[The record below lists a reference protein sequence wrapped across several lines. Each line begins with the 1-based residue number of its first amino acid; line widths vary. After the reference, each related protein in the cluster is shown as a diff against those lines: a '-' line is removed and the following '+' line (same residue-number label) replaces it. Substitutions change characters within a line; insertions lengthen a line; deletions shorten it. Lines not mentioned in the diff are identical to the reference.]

1 MPVPGTAEADRIPS
15 LPPIPFVDGD
25 LRLELGYPPEGTT
38 LAVRDRNFLFGS
50 TGSGRAR
57 LAINGTPVEVEP
69 NGGFLAFLPV
79 PGDGVYRL
87 VAERDGASA
96 TLERTVLLPPAA
108 ALSSDRLW
116 IEPGSEYP
124 TGAVAAL
131 PGEPIEI
138 GFRGTSGGEA
148 WPYLSEGDR
157 VPLVETGALDRAG
170 DPAGPTTRYEGVL
183 PARPVSADDAGVPR
197 PLVGGLSAGS
207 ETADIVLILGSDTI
221 RAPLR
226 MNLATLP
233 SAPPRIAVTSPPADA
248 LPSWRARGRNDVS
261 GPYHFFWPPGTAL
274 ARDRAAWIPVGEVRL
289 LPEGTPPP
297 RAFVGNVRLY
307 PEPRHID
314 VRVPLPER
322 LPFQVVPEER
332 ALHLD
337 VFGAVSRTN
346 FFQYGAL
353 DPLIERAEWSQSS
366 DDVYRVS
373 VRLSA
378 GVWGYDT
385 FFDPSGVLVLRIR
398 RPPAIDRSSPLR
410 GLRIVVDAGHGG
422 DDRLTRGP
430 TGLTEADAN
439 LQVSL
444 ALRDFLEAEG
454 AEVVMTRSADETVRL
469 ADRPQLAVEA
479 EGDLLVSVHNNAFPD
494 GVDPQANHGT
504 SVYYFHAHSADLARR
519 LQLELVEEL
528 GTRDLGIG
536 RADLALVRPS
546 WMPAVL
552 SETLFM
558 MIPEQ
563 EAALRDSTVQR
574 RIARAHVRALAAFV
588 ASRAG
593 SAR

>member
-1 MPVPGTAEADRIPS
+1 M
-15 LPPIPFVDGD
+15 
-25 LRLELGYPPEGTT
+25 
-38 LAVRDRNFLFGS
+38 
-50 TGSGRAR
+50 
-57 LAINGTPVEVEP
+57 
-69 NGGFLAFLPV
+69 
-79 PGDGVYRL
+79 
-87 VAERDGASA
+87 
-96 TLERTVLLPPAA
+96 
-108 ALSSDRLW
+108 
-116 IEPGSEYP
+116 
-124 TGAVAAL
+124 
-131 PGEPIEI
+131 
-138 GFRGTSGGEA
+138 
-148 WPYLSEGDR
+148 
-157 VPLVETGALDRAG
+157 
-170 DPAGPTTRYEGVL
+170 
-183 PARPVSADDAGVPR
+183 
-197 PLVGGLSAGS
+197 
-207 ETADIVLILGSDTI
+207 
-221 RAPLR
+221 
-226 MNLATLP
+226 
-233 SAPPRIAVTSPPADA
+233 
-248 LPSWRARGRNDVS
+248 
-261 GPYHFFWPPGTAL
+261 
-274 ARDRAAWIPVGEVRL
+274 
-289 LPEGTPPP
+289 
-297 RAFVGNVRLY
+297 
-307 PEPRHID
+307 
-314 VRVPLPER
+314 PLPER

-422 DDRLTRGP
+422 DDRVTRGP

-439 LQVSL
+439 LQISL
-444 ALRDFLEAEG
+444 ALRDLLEAEG

-504 SVYYFHAHSADLARR
+504 SVYFFHAHSANLARR

-536 RADLALVRPS
+536 LADLALVRPS

-574 RIARAHVRALAAFV
+574 RIARAHVRALEAFV